1 MKIFRE
7 INIGGISKE
16 ELLRR
21 LGSAGVQFNE
31 YAKILFKNPSFDPDS
46 VTTKAILVKAK
57 PLDLGIENPY
67 SIEKIIE
74 AASNLG
80 LSPCPLYL
88 AAFLR
93 LEYLDQPEGPYLT
106 IASTRLEDDENY
118 PTGLYLRNVEGLLW
132 LRGFRAIGE
141 CDHPTDNEFI
151 FLA

>member
-31 YAKILFKNPSFDPDS
+31 YAKILFKHPSFDPDS

-57 PLDLGIENPY
+57 PFDLGIENPY

-74 AASNLG
+74 AASNFG

-93 LEYLDQPEGPYLT
+93 LEYIDQPEGPYLT
-106 IASTRLEDDENY
+106 IASNRLETDENY
-118 PTGLYLRNVEGLLW
+118 PTGLYLRNLEGLLW